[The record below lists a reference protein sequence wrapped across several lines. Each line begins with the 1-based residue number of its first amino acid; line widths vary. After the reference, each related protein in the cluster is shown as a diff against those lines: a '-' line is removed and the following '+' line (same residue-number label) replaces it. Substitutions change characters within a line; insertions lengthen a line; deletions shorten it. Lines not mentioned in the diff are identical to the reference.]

1 MLPSTRE
8 VRGFT
13 TSNDVNGKEYVPE
26 FYTSDIANINS
37 QIKFWVNE
45 KLFLDAFIQK
55 IKDLIECQER
65 QYIDDISGTGNFEFV
80 EKFKYFEIGRAW
92 FPMIAKGTN
101 NAIGHLDTCT
111 NSRTKGNHSKY
122 VRRHFIT

>member
-13 TSNDVNGKEYVPE
+13 TSNDVNGKVYVPE

-80 EKFKYFEIGRAW
+80 EKFKYFEIGRA
-92 FPMIAKGTN
+92 
-101 NAIGHLDTCT
+101 
-111 NSRTKGNHSKY
+111 
-122 VRRHFIT
+122 